1 MRRSLRLSESLGEVL
16 MLLESVLKTFSREL
30 SINTI
35 LHIYNLVIT
44 KRGERKKMTWS
55 TKVKKKIDDEHF
67 CQILIFREIDLSKTE
82 HLEHLHVLS
91 S

>member
-1 MRRSLRLSESLGEVL
+1 
-16 MLLESVLKTFSREL
+16 
-30 SINTI
+30 
-35 LHIYNLVIT
+35 
-44 KRGERKKMTWS
+44 MTWS

-82 HLEHLHVLS
+82 HQEHLHVLS